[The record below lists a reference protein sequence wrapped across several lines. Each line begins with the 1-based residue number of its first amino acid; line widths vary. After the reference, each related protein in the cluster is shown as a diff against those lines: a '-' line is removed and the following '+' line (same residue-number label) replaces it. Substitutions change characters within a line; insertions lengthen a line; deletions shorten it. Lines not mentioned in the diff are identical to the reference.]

1 MQSSEKQKVLLIGG
15 AGYVGSKLAPFLVE
29 NGFSVEVYD
38 TFWFG
43 NNLPSYIN
51 FNKLDASELILDELA
66 RFDSVIFLAGMSN
79 DPMADFS
86 PRLNF
91 ISNLS
96 TPTYVAL
103 MARRAGVKRFIF
115 ASSCS
120 VYGFSPQAELVETDE
135 AISDS
140 PYGLSKLACEVA
152 LMNLVTADFS
162 VIALR
167 KGTISGYSP
176 RLRFDLLINTM
187 FKTAKTTGRIVVNNQ
202 DTWRPLLGI
211 SDAVQAYLVA
221 LKADHKISGI
231 FNIASDNFTVGS
243 LAKITRKFFQ
253 RSMSMDVEIDVKQQ
267 LDVRSYRVNVNKSK
281 VQLGFIPVDTP
292 YSILEEL
299 RVETKKINNFELDQ
313 FYNIKVF
320 EKLGL
325 K

>member
-1 MQSSEKQKVLLIGG
+1 MQYSKQHKVLIIGG
-15 AGYVGSKLAPFLVE
+15 AGYIGSKLAPFLVE
-29 NGFSVEVYD
+29 NDFLVEVYD

-43 NNLPSYIN
+43 NNLPSYIIS
-51 FNKLDASELILDELA
+51 NKLDASELNLDQLA
-66 RFDSVIFLAGMSN
+66 KFDSIIFLAGMSN

-91 ISNLS
+91 VSNLS

-120 VYGFSPQAELVETDE
+120 VYGFSPQAELIETDK
-135 AISDS
+135 AISDT
-140 PYGLSKLACEVA
+140 PYGLAKLATEVA

-167 KGTISGYSP
+167 QGTISGYSP

-187 FKTAKTTGRIVVNNQ
+187 FKTAKTTRRIIVNSE

-211 SDAVQAYLVA
+211 SDAAQAYLAA
-221 LKADHKISGI
+221 LKADYKISGI
-231 FNIASDNFTVGS
+231 FNIASNNFTVGS
-243 LAKITRKFFQ
+243 LAKITKKFFQ
-253 RSMSMDVEIDVKQQ
+253 RSMNTDIDININQQ
-267 LDVRSYRVNVNKSK
+267 IDLRSYRVNVNKSK
-281 VQLGFIPVDTP
+281 EQLGFIPTDTP

-299 RVETKKINNFELDQ
+299 SVKTKNINDFELDQ
-313 FYNIKVF
+313 YYNIKVF
-320 EKLGL
+320 EKLNM